1 MKKMKVILSVLLI
14 LVLSFLFV
22 ACGEDKTPDEG
33 STETPVGLTQEEK
46 ENAIN
51 ELKEFVNGINAS
63 EYSIDNW
70 NNIQSLLLNATINI
84 MSAQSKNEMN
94 NYVSTFKSTVAL
106 VQKKPIEELK
116 EPQEVSEEVWGYII
130 SDLEKASQTKDYAF
144 KYDSQLPSIGGA
156 SSDIIGSLNMK
167 FNGVILQSEKEYYVN
182 LESTSEFKVW
192 VKTDE
197 TTKLSTVY
205 FDVTSE
211 DLNGKYYIGYEEI
224 KDYIEGELDMLPG
237 LDDLIPGFNIKDI
250 IPDLNSSLLP
260 ISYEGNVKKTGFN
273 DLFGTDIDG
282 IIGKIIDLLKESS
295 ESKMWIDADVT
306 TVNVHIDKDKVAE
319 SKPELK
325 DYLGT
330 DLDITITLANNN
342 INKMIIK
349 PVKNETEDGDGA
361 DNENDFLSMID
372 RVQILF
378 VDQKV
383 SSVYAYTK
391 ILNSDASVGI
401 KFDYVNTIIPSFNKD
416 EFESFNYQE
425 YKNKK
430 DFKKAALELLDL
442 YALYLLDV
450 SETTFEEFVSKHA
463 TDDLIMYLINHKE
476 FKLYVGK
483 ALVGFVPI
491 YYAGCG
497 DYLCRYI
504 VTLTGSK
511 VEFEEN
517 LSVIDSLEVIKF
529 DIIKVI
535 EYR

>member
-197 TTKLSTVY
+197 TTKLSTLY

-224 KDYIEGELDMLPG
+224 KDYLEGELDMLPG
-237 LDDLIPGFNIKDI
+237 LDDLIPDFNIKDI
-250 IPDLNSSLLP
+250 IPDLNSSL
-260 ISYEGNVKKTGFN
+260 
-273 DLFGTDIDG
+273 
-282 IIGKIIDLLKESS
+282 
-295 ESKMWIDADVT
+295 
-306 TVNVHIDKDKVAE
+306 
-319 SKPELK
+319 
-325 DYLGT
+325 
-330 DLDITITLANNN
+330 
-342 INKMIIK
+342 
-349 PVKNETEDGDGA
+349 
-361 DNENDFLSMID
+361 
-372 RVQILF
+372 
-378 VDQKV
+378 
-383 SSVYAYTK
+383 
-391 ILNSDASVGI
+391 
-401 KFDYVNTIIPSFNKD
+401 
-416 EFESFNYQE
+416 
-425 YKNKK
+425 
-430 DFKKAALELLDL
+430 
-442 YALYLLDV
+442 
-450 SETTFEEFVSKHA
+450 
-463 TDDLIMYLINHKE
+463 
-476 FKLYVGK
+476 
-483 ALVGFVPI
+483 
-491 YYAGCG
+491 
-497 DYLCRYI
+497 
-504 VTLTGSK
+504 
-511 VEFEEN
+511 
-517 LSVIDSLEVIKF
+517 
-529 DIIKVI
+529 
-535 EYR
+535 